1 MKRTMILCGVAVGLT
16 WGIEAKAQPI
26 NFGGK
31 KASNQK
37 SMRPI
42 DKEEYAENMKSRW
55 ELLKK
60 GFGERT
66 REKDPFGSEMDPG
79 IPKIVVTIPDTIIEQ
94 IIITKPIKTV
104 TLKSALS
111 KFVPTLISASQQVV
125 MVGSR
130 TMHVGD
136 AVEIEYDGVLFKLR
150 ITKISSGKVEFINTE
165 NGEKE
170 TVREY
175 EFEPGKNE
183 STDDLFDIIK
193 EDKKAPLL
201 IK

>member
-1 MKRTMILCGVAVGLT
+1 MILCGVAVGLT
-16 WGIEAKAQPI
+16 WGIEANAQPI

-31 KASNQK
+31 KDSGQNLA
-37 SMRPI
+37 RPM
-42 DKEEYAENMKSRW
+42 DKEEYAEDVKSRW

-79 IPKIVVTIPDTIIEQ
+79 IPKIVAAVPDTKIEEIIP
-94 IIITKPIKTV
+94 TKPIKV
-104 TLKSALS
+104 VPLKDVLR
-111 KFVPTLISASQQVV
+111 KFVPTLISASQQAV

-150 ITKISSGKVEFINTE
+150 ITKITSGKVEFINTE
-165 NGEKE
+165 NGEKG
-170 TVREY
+170 TVSEY

-183 STDDLFDIIK
+183 STDELFDRIR